1 MLEGSQPDPTPPEA
15 GGEPAAPA
23 EPTQGEVEAAVNP
36 PQTVEEVEAI
46 WRNRVSGKDRA
57 HAAETATLRQ
67 QIEEYKTRL
76 TQKEVT
82 DLEGASDAEQ
92 WKARYEAEQQRADA
106 AERQRLV
113 DVRMAKYGA
122 AAETLDEATIA
133 SMDEAK
139 LAALNARLSGDDPV
153 RVIPIDPNAAPKR
166 PSTPPA
172 APREKSVAELESDLA
187 KYAPEM
193 TDLLNQR

>member
-1 MLEGSQPDPTPPEA
+1 MLEGSQPDPTPPSAE
-15 GGEPAAPA
+15 GEPAVPATDAAP
-23 EPTQGEVEAAVNP
+23 VEAP
-36 PQTVEEVEAI
+36 TPQTVDEVEAI

-67 QIEEYKTRL
+67 QIEDYKSRL

-106 AERQRLV
+106 AERQRLL
-113 DVRMAKYGA
+113 DVRTAKYGA

-133 SMDEAK
+133 SMDEAR
-139 LAALNARLSGDDPV
+139 LAALNARLQGDDTP
-153 RVIPIDPNAAPKR
+153 RAIPMDPNAAPKR
-166 PSTPPA
+166 SSTPPA
-172 APREKSVAELESDLA
+172 SPREKSVAELESDLA
-187 KYAPEM
+187 KYEPEM
-193 TDLLNQR
+193 LDALSQRS